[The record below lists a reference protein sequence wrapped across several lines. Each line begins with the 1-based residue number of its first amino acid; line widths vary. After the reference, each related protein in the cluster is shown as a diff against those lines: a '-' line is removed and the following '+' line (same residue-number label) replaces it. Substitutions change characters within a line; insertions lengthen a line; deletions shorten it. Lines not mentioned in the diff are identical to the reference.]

1 MILRGML
8 RAAVWLGWVLLG
20 AAALLG
26 LALSAVALLAAV
38 PVARTAIASAVVRVV
53 DDAVAGSVKLERIE
67 VLARGGIELRGL
79 EVFDP
84 DGHLVLAVERA
95 RLSADVTALRA
106 RTIGIEV
113 ELEAPSVL
121 LEEEADGGTSLARA
135 FAPAR
140 PSPEPGA
147 GRGGGGAPGAG
158 RPGAG
163 GSSGWTV
170 QLSRLEIRG
179 GEVWWVDALGSTR
192 LEAAGLDVTARG
204 MLGPRQARAELRL
217 RGEMREPVASPVA
230 LDLVA
235 SRAGDGIRV
244 PLLRLEAGGTALSAL
259 GEGDLARRRG
269 RLAVTRL
276 GIAREQARVL
286 LPAAPEGDDLLASG
300 YAESDGATLTAALR
314 VEPGE
319 ERAVGGRGDAAVA
332 VRLDAL
338 GRAAG
343 FDVALD
349 RLDPARLVGRAPPGE
364 VTLTAHGAA
373 AGTSFEDAR
382 ARIALS
388 VSRSRLRR
396 GELSRAE
403 VELRAERGTLEVEK
417 LSAAAPGVTVVGAGR
432 WRRGGAAS
440 GSATVDASDLALA
453 SRNLARLLGEPA
465 PALAGRAR
473 LAAEL
478 SGTSAAPA
486 LTGTLDAPSLRS
498 GTVVAD
504 GVHLVLRGTGPL
516 RTGEGRAE
524 GRIAQVRNAAGRE
537 LARQVALRA
546 AIQGDEG
553 TLSATASLP
562 RTGREP
568 LSVDARGRLGAR
580 RETLLLGQLALAWPG
595 ARWTL
600 ARPAAVD
607 LRGPSVDRLE
617 LAAKAQRIAISGGL
631 GARGAL
637 DARVELSQVDLAR
650 LPPGV
655 FADEN
660 GVRGE
665 ISGSLEASGTVRRPV
680 VQARMALANGA
691 FRGLAG
697 IAAQGD
703 GRFDGAGR
711 RATASLSVARAAG
724 GTIDVALDLPVP
736 IAGRPAEPVKARVRA
751 AALPL
756 AELLGATGR
765 AGAAGKV
772 AIDARVEGTAGAPA
786 LAGEASLEDGT
797 WEDLEAIAATVTID
811 DPGTTLHV
819 SASGSIAGRR
829 VLGVDAQVPLD
840 LGHLVARPEE
850 TLRAL
855 ERAPIQARANVTS
868 LDLGALA
875 GRAGIPQGIAGLVD
889 ARADL
894 AGTAAAPRGVATVD
908 VAGAAWKG
916 WRRIGAHLEL
926 SAREQGIA
934 ASGTITSAGQDAL
947 RFRGSL
953 GVRPERLARRD
964 AFLAAPL
971 EIEGVIPRVA
981 LAPAAGEALPI
992 SGTLDGRLAAS
1003 GTPRAPRVTVEV
1015 GGTGVSIDGRP
1026 LGDARAAARYAE
1038 RRSEAEVTLHPSSGG
1053 TLRAS
1058 LAVSADLG
1066 LGARGGALR
1075 DAPAEATAVSEGVDL
1090 GFLAALAPGTI
1101 RSAAGQLALD
1111 VRAKGPLGRLSPRG
1125 TLRVAG
1131 GRLAI
1136 SELGEWTDIAID
1148 ARVTDDDV
1156 EVSRLDL
1163 RRGGGRLSANAALRG
1178 LRSEEARLSAR
1189 LRADSFTVAR
1199 AGMDLATFDVA
1210 ADASGTW
1217 RGGDLA
1223 LDVTIPRGVVRLPK
1237 KSPRTLQ
1244 SLERRKDIVVG
1255 RRVEKKKEEAGRA
1268 APAAPADS
1276 FSLHAHVVV
1285 PRNLFV
1291 KSDNPKMDVELK
1303 ADVRYNLAEGSVE
1316 GSAEVVRGNVEPIG
1330 GRNFTIERGKVQFT
1344 GIHPQAALLDIV
1356 ATYHNPAADVTATV
1370 GGPLRKPEV
1379 RLTSKPQMEEGQ
1391 IAVLLATGRTELK
1404 PGAGATSTLTGEEAG
1419 RAALGAVATQAFRN
1433 LVQDK
1438 LPLDTVALESGQF
1451 RAGEYLT
1458 DKIYVGYVRRFD
1470 ADPTKNENENEVR
1483 VEYQITP
1490 RLIFESRYGNA
1501 QSGGASLIW
1510 SKDY

>member
-1 MILRGML
+1 MILRGTL
-8 RAAVWLGWVLLG
+8 RAVAWLGWVLLG

-53 DDAVAGSVKLERIE
+53 DDALAGSVKLEQIE

-84 DGHLVLAVERA
+84 DGHLVLAVGRA

-135 FAPAR
+135 FAPAGR
-140 PSPEPGA
+140 PPEPGA
-147 GRGGGGAPGAG
+147 GRGGGGAPG
-158 RPGAG
+158 PGAAGEG
-163 GSSGWTV
+163 GSGWTV
-170 QLSRLEIRG
+170 HLSRLEIRG
-179 GEVWWVDALGSTR
+179 GELWWVDALGSTR
-192 LEAAGLDVTARG
+192 LEAAGLDVAARG
-204 MLGPRQARAELRL
+204 TLGPRRARAEVRL

-286 LPAAPEGDDLLASG
+286 VPAAPEGDDLLGSG

-314 VEPGE
+314 VEPGDE
-319 ERAVGGRGDAAVA
+319 GAPGGRGDAAVA

-349 RLDPARLVGRAPPGE
+349 RLDPGRLVATAPPGE
-364 VTLTAHGAA
+364 VTLTARGAA

-382 ARIALS
+382 GRVALS

-403 VELRAERGTLEVEK
+403 VELRAARGTLEVER
-417 LSAAAPGVTVVGAGR
+417 LSAAAPGVTVRGAGR
-432 WRRGGAAS
+432 WRRGGAAA
-440 GSATVDASDLALA
+440 GSATVDAPDLAVA

-465 PALAGRAR
+465 PDLAGRAR
-473 LAAEL
+473 VVAEL
-478 SGTSAAPA
+478 SGSSAAPA
-486 LTGTLDAPSLRS
+486 LAGTLDAPSLRS

-516 RTGEGRAE
+516 RSGEGRVE

-562 RTGREP
+562 GTGREP
-568 LSVDARGRLGAR
+568 FIVDARGRLGAR
-580 RETLLLGQLALAWPG
+580 RKTLLLGQLALAWPR

-600 ARPAAVD
+600 ARPATLD

-617 LAAKAQRIAISGGL
+617 LAAGAQRIAISGGL

-655 FADEN
+655 LAAED

-665 ISGSLEASGTVRRPV
+665 ISASLEASGTVRRPV

-691 FRGLAG
+691 FRGVAG
-697 IAAQGD
+697 VAARGD

-711 RATASLSVARAAG
+711 RATAALSVARAAG
-724 GTIDVALDLPVP
+724 GTIDVAFDHPVP
-736 IAGRPAEPVKARVRA
+736 IAGRAAEDGRGARGGA
-751 AALPL
+751 PL
-756 AELLGATGR
+756 AELLGATRR
-765 AGAAGKV
+765 AGAAGTV

-786 LAGEASLEDGT
+786 LAGEATLEDGT

-811 DPGTTLHV
+811 DPGGTLHV

-840 LGHLVARPEE
+840 LGDLVARPEE

-855 ERAPIQARANVTS
+855 ERAPVQARANVTA
-868 LDLGALA
+868 LDLATLA

-916 WRRIGAHLEL
+916 WRRLGAHLEL
-926 SAREQGIA
+926 SAREQGLA
-934 ASGTITSAGQDAL
+934 ASGRIASAGQDAL
-947 RFRGSL
+947 RFQGSL
-953 GVRPERLARRD
+953 GVRPERLTRRD

-971 EIEGVIPRVA
+971 EIEAVIPRVA
-981 LAPAAGEALPI
+981 LAPAAGEALPVA
-992 SGTLDGRLAAS
+992 GTLDGRIAAS
-1003 GTPRAPRVTVEV
+1003 GTLRAPRVAVDV
-1015 GGTGVSIDGRP
+1015 SGTGVSIEGRP
-1026 LGDARAAARYAE
+1026 LGDAHAKAHYAE
-1038 RRSEAEVTLHPSSGG
+1038 RHSEAEVTLSPSSGG
-1053 TLRAS
+1053 TLRAT
-1058 LAVSADLG
+1058 LDVSADLG
-1066 LGARGGALR
+1066 LGARGVALR
-1075 DAPAEATAVSEGVDL
+1075 DAQAKATAASGGVDL
-1090 GFLAALAPGTI
+1090 GFLAAVAPGTI

-1111 VRAKGPLGRLSPRG
+1111 VRAEGPLGRLSPRG
-1125 TLRVAG
+1125 TLHVTG

-1136 SELGEWTDIAID
+1136 AELGEWTDIAID
-1148 ARVTDDDV
+1148 AGVTDDDV
-1156 EVSRLDL
+1156 KVSRLDV
-1163 RRGGGRLSANAALRG
+1163 RRGKGSLSASGALRG
-1178 LRSEEARLSAR
+1178 LRSEAARLSAR
-1189 LRADSFTVAR
+1189 VEAKSFTVAR
-1199 AGMDLATFDVA
+1199 AGMDLATFDVV
-1210 ADASGTW
+1210 ADASGSW

-1223 LDVTIPRGVVRLPK
+1223 VVVAIPHGVVRLPK

-1255 RRVEKKKEEAGRA
+1255 RRAEKKKEEAARA
-1268 APAAPADS
+1268 APTGSAAEP
-1276 FSLHAHVVV
+1276 FSVHARVVV
-1285 PRNLFV
+1285 PRNFFV

-1303 ADVRYNLAEGSVE
+1303 ADVSYDLAD
-1316 GSAEVVRGNVEPIG
+1316 GSADGTIEVKRGNVEPIA

-1344 GIHPQAALLDIV
+1344 GGPPLAALLDIE

-1370 GGPLRKPEV
+1370 VGPLRKPEL
-1379 RLTSKPQMEEGQ
+1379 RLSSKPEMDQGQ
-1391 IAVLLATGRTELK
+1391 IALLLATGRTELK

-1438 LPLDTVALESGQF
+1438 LPLDTVALDSGQF

-1490 RLIFESRYGNA
+1490 RFMFESRYGNA

-1510 SKDY
+1510 SRDY